1 MPAFLEAALLPFQ
14 REGVL
19 FGLARGGR
27 CLIADEMGV
36 GKTVQ
41 AIALASCYQVCANRM
56 GARVSVCTCKAG
68 AGAGAGI
75 EPGGGCGLLGC
86 ATCGG
91 TLLCWLGVSGGSFS
105 WGK

>member
-1 MPAFLEAALLPFQ
+1 MPRNALHCLPPCRGTLRTLPPADAVQQLYARMPPFLEAALLPFQ

-41 AIALASCYQVCANRM
+41 AIALASCYKV
-56 GARVSVCTCKAG
+56 RVRRRGWGLQGSCTA
-68 AGAGAGI
+68 AAH
-75 EPGGGCGLLGC
+75 
-86 ATCGG
+86 
-91 TLLCWLGVSGGSFS
+91 
-105 WGK
+105 